1 LEASFP
7 DPTGFMHDL
16 RMQRRLIARV
26 CGQPRDVD
34 DRRKWQ
40 VVSAA
45 AGAGAALAVRRVAMT
60 AWRRWRH
67 EEPPQHPG
75 DRNVTWADAL
85 IWAIAAAVGAAVARV
100 VAERAAAAAWT
111 AATGD
116 SPPAWDSPS

>member
-1 LEASFP
+1 
-7 DPTGFMHDL
+7 M
-16 RMQRRLIARV
+16 
-26 CGQPRDVD
+26 D

-40 VVSAA
+40 VVSAM
-45 AGAGAALAVRRVAMT
+45 AGAGAALMVRRGAMA

-75 DRNVTWADAL
+75 DRGVTWPDAL
-85 IWAIAAAVGAAVARV
+85 IWAVSAAVGAAVARV